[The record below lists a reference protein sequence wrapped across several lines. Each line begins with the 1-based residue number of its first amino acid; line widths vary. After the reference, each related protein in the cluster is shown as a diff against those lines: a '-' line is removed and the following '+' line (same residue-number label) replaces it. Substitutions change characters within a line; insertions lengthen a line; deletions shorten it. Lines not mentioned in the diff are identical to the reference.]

1 MACLLSSPCVVSS
14 LSSSDWPRNIEDI
27 FLFFPLFIL
36 SFFFF
41 FPLRQR
47 EHHSLFSRSE
57 REQLSV
63 GGARSRWQVMNGQA
77 GCKWQYAD
85 KPDHLQ
91 MDVGRWRVCGV
102 GWWMEA
108 SEVRGRKKAECVCG
122 WGGFNPSW
130 IIFLAKKRRWRW
142 KHLPSREPHLLEL
155 MEACRKHTAGG
166 NTLRVTSTH
175 HCVDHYPQSILAR
188 SKIGNKKNNHRT
200 WKCHLV
206 LCFR

>member
-108 SEVRGRKKAECVCG
+108 SEVRGRKKAECVCVD
-122 WGGFNPSW
+122 GGVLTLPGSFFFS
-130 IIFLAKKRRWRW
+130 KKEEVEVEAPAQQRASFVRADGSLQKTHSRGEYTPGNIDARLCWP
-142 KHLPSREPHLLEL
+142 LPTIHSGTLQN
-155 MEACRKHTAGG
+155 RK
-166 NTLRVTSTH
+166 
-175 HCVDHYPQSILAR
+175 QE
-188 SKIGNKKNNHRT
+188 K
-200 WKCHLV
+200 
-206 LCFR
+206 